1 MEPRSRLEE
10 LLGDEQGRAELR
22 RLIAEVREEESRDT
36 RPLDRLRT
44 AYRQIRRENAR
55 VLQLLRA
62 LLPLLPEQRRQ
73 RAEDA
78 AALMH
83 LARMLDLLRELDI
96 IDEDGGIDL

>member
-1 MEPRSRLEE
+1 M
-10 LLGDEQGRAELR
+10 
-22 RLIAEVREEESRDT
+22 REEESRDT

-55 VLQLLRA
+55 ELQLLRA

-78 AALMH
+78 AALIH